1 MMELL
6 SPWDLALICGGH
18 WHLDQVPSTK
28 FTNAKINSL
37 EINNNELFFAL
48 KGHNL
53 DGHDFVTGL
62 KPPAAA
68 IVERPVNIA
77 QVPQLIVASPL
88 DAMHRLAG
96 TFAQETNARKIE
108 RMKQHK

>member
-48 KGHNL
+48 KAIIL
-53 DGHDFVTGL
+53 TGMIL
-62 KPPAAA
+62 
-68 IVERPVNIA
+68 
-77 QVPQLIVASPL
+77 
-88 DAMHRLAG
+88 
-96 TFAQETNARKIE
+96 
-108 RMKQHK
+108 